1 MSDEHHDYRGYAG
14 RVASGIWQAGDE
26 VVVLPSGLRS
36 RVEAVESS
44 EGPLEAA
51 VPPMSVTLR
60 LADDVDVSRGNML
73 ADPARPPVVAREV
86 EARVCWMSERLLEP
100 RAKIGVKHTTR
111 TVRGLVE
118 ELVSV
123 VDIHTLNDVASPAS
137 LALNDIGIVRLRL
150 SEPRDRR
157 VHPHRRGDE
166 RHRRCRDDRL
176 RQLMTWQFALAGLL
190 IGSIVGL
197 TGMGGG
203 SLMTPILVIVFG
215 FQPTYAVGTDIVHGA
230 IFKSFGAVRHRRLG
244 TVHARL
250 TLWMFL
256 GSGPLSL
263 AGVGV
268 AALIKHHYGDSAQ
281 SIESYAVGGALVA
294 GGLGFLA
301 KSFIK
306 RGIQPSD
313 APFILSRRDKVIA
326 VLIGAVFGFVVGLT
340 SVGSGTFFGLVMV
353 LVYPLTMSKI
363 VGTDIFHAAALLWVA
378 GIGHLIS
385 GNVDLHATAWLL
397 VGSIPG
403 VLISSRFTVRLPDLI
418 LRISLGTILLLSGLK
433 LLNVPQ
439 AQWIL
444 LGGLVALGLGL
455 TAYGLRAWLTRPRAA
470 ASHA

>member
-1 MSDEHHDYRGYAG
+1 
-14 RVASGIWQAGDE
+14 
-26 VVVLPSGLRS
+26 
-36 RVEAVESS
+36 
-44 EGPLEAA
+44 
-51 VPPMSVTLR
+51 
-60 LADDVDVSRGNML
+60 
-73 ADPARPPVVAREV
+73 
-86 EARVCWMSERLLEP
+86 
-100 RAKIGVKHTTR
+100 
-111 TVRGLVE
+111 
-118 ELVSV
+118 
-123 VDIHTLNDVASPAS
+123 
-137 LALNDIGIVRLRL
+137 
-150 SEPRDRR
+150 
-157 VHPHRRGDE
+157 
-166 RHRRCRDDRL
+166 
-176 RQLMTWQFALAGLL
+176 MTWQFALAGLL

-268 AALIKHHYGDSAQ
+268 AALIKSHYGDSAQ
-281 SIESYAVGGALVA
+281 SIESYAVGGALVV
-294 GGLGFLA
+294 GGIGFLS

-306 RGIQPSD
+306 RGIQPST
-313 APFILSRRDKVIA
+313 APFILSRRDKIIA
-326 VLIGAVFGFVVGLT
+326 VIIGSVFGFVVGLT

-403 VLISSRFTVRLPDLI
+403 VLLSSRFTVRLPDVI
-418 LRISLGTILLLSGLK
+418 LRLSLGTILVLSGLK
-433 LLNVPQ
+433 LLKVPQ

-444 LGGLVALGLGL
+444 LGGLIALGLGL